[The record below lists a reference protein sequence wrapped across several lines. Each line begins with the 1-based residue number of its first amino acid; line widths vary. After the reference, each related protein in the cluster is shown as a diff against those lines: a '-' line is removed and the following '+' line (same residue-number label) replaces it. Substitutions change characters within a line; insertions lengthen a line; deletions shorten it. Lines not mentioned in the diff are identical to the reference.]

1 MTRPPQTDRI
11 VMVGDA
17 ARGVVFGPE
26 GGLENAL
33 DRSYLLRRG
42 CRFPFPRLLEE
53 PEAFR
58 LRRGRRVSAS
68 FSGIRP
74 LARRD
79 SV

>member
-1 MTRPPQTDRI
+1 MARPPQPDRI
-11 VMVGDA
+11 AMAGDA
-17 ARGVVFGPE
+17 ARGVITGLE
-26 GGLENAL
+26 GGREDTL

-53 PEAFR
+53 PEGFR

-79 SV
+79 PD